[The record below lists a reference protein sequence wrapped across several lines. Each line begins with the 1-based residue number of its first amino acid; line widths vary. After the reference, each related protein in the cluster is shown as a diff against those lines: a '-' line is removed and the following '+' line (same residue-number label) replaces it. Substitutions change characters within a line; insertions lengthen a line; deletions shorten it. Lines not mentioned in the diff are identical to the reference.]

1 MSTILDD
8 LKSLRDQK
16 AKDAPH
22 RAGELPEIE
31 IDLLDRAIKEIEHLR
46 AVIAARD
53 FEDGPVGDFITKLR
67 GPSDEH

>member
-16 AKDAPH
+16 ARDAPH

-46 AVIAARD
+46 AVIAAHD
-53 FEDGPVGDFITKLR
+53 FEDRPGDFIT
-67 GPSDEH
+67 S